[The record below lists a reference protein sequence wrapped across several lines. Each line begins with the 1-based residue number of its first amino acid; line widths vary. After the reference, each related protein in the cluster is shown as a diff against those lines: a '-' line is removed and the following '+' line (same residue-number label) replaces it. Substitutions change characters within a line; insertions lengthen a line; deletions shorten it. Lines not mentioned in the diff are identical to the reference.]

1 MKKRMK
7 IPMDNFT
14 KFLFKT
20 GLITKISEKNNKASV
35 KNNKIM
41 EYETISFDYIE
52 DENERNIMDYE

>member
-1 MKKRMK
+1 
-7 IPMDNFT
+7 MDNFT
-14 KFLFKT
+14 EFLFKT
-20 GLITKISEKNNKASV
+20 GLITKISEKNNKTSV